1 MPQDTPKT
9 GKGRHFSRHIL
20 IGILTVAPLWVTWLV
35 FDILFGIL
43 ARTGAPLLRA
53 GARAVRPFSELAA
66 DWLSDPRF
74 HYVLAILLTLAALYG
89 IGLFARA
96 VMGRILINHLEKLVM
111 RIPLADSIYKT
122 TKRFLDTLG
131 STPSLGNRVV
141 LIPFPSERMR
151 VVGFLTRTFR
161 DTTTGRELGAV
172 YVPTSPNPTS
182 GYVEIVPIRDVVPT
196 DWTIEEAM
204 AFIFTGGANAPDRLD
219 FDAPQPGAPEADAPR
234 ANVPEADAPQKP
246 PGS

>member
-1 MPQDTPKT
+1 MSQDAPKAD
-9 GKGRHFSRHIL
+9 KGRHFSRHIL

-43 ARTGAPLLRA
+43 ASTGAPLLRA
-53 GARAVRPFSELAA
+53 GARAVRPFSGLAA
-66 DWLSDPRF
+66 DWLSDSRF

-89 IGLFARA
+89 IGIFARA
-96 VMGRILINHLEKLVM
+96 FIGKILITSLEKLVM

-131 STPSLGNRVV
+131 ATPSVGNRVV
-141 LIPFPSERMR
+141 LIAFPTARMR
-151 VVGFLTRTFR
+151 VVGFVSRTFQ
-161 DTTTGRELGAV
+161 DAKTGRELAAV

-182 GYVEIVPIRDVVPT
+182 GYVEIVPLSDVVPT

-204 AFIFTGGANAPDRLD
+204 AFIFTGGANGPDSLD
-219 FDAPQPGAPEADAPR
+219 FDPPEADAP
-234 ANVPEADAPQKP
+234 EAYTPQKP

>member
-9 GKGRHFSRHIL
+9 GRDRHFSRHIL

-43 ARTGAPLLRA
+43 AGAGAPLLRA

-66 DWLSDPRF
+66 DWLSDTRF

-96 VMGRILINHLEKLVM
+96 FIGKILINSLEKLVM
-111 RIPLADSIYKT
+111 RIPLADTIYKT

-131 STPSLGNRVV
+131 TTPSLGNRVV
-141 LIPFPSERMR
+141 LIAFPTASMR
-151 VVGFLTRTFR
+151 VVGFVSRTFR
-161 DTTTGRELGAV
+161 DAKTGRELAAV

-182 GYVEIVPIRDVVPT
+182 GYVEIVPLSDVVPT

-219 FDAPQPGAPEADAPR
+219 FDAPEADT
-234 ANVPEADAPQKP
+234 PQKP